1 MKLLKKQQLKAERDS
16 REVQPVVYNE
26 NSFDYDD
33 KARDRINAAII
44 ALDVQ
49 GEGVTIE
56 WTLADNTSLT
66 VTSKDLK
73 MVIAAVAVRS
83 NELHVKYRA
92 ASDQVDV
99 AKTKEDLEKITLD

>member
-1 MKLLKKQQLKAERDS
+1 MDFS
-16 REVQPVVYNE
+16 RY
-26 NSFDYDD
+26 
-33 KARDRINAAII
+33 
-44 ALDVQ
+44 
-49 GEGVTIE
+49 
-56 WTLADNTSLT
+56 TSLT

-92 ASDQVDV
+92 ASDKVDV